1 MYPQGGRNVES
12 ASASRPTSASGC
24 RCLRKRGDR
33 MLPGK
38 KYKPEDFV
46 WIVWGRK
53 WFIVIP
59 AVIIGAATFAWS
71 SQLPNRYLAQTTI
84 LIVPQR
90 VPTNYVR
97 PTVTADVSER
107 LTFISQQI
115 LSRPRLE
122 QMILDFNLYPE
133 ERAKTV
139 LQDVV
144 ERMRTRD
151 IKINIA
157 RPRNRREDTSSFTIG
172 FESAQARTSLQVTER
187 LTALFV
193 QENSEDRAMLA
204 DSTTKFLQTEL
215 EEARRRLVEH
225 EKKLETFRL
234 RNAGRLPSQADSN
247 LQLLQSAQTRLIGL
261 SEAVSRD
268 RDRLS
273 ALEGS
278 LSALAATETAPAP
291 PVRSAGPGAGP
302 TAAQQLEAARATLAG
317 LERRLKPV
325 HPDVVDAKRR
335 LAELEAKVE
344 AEALQQPVSPVDR
357 AVPQGAQGRTAAMQ
371 LEATELRQRLESR
384 KKEEA
389 QLQKLMA
396 SYATRIEAAPA
407 LESELTELMRDYT
420 TLEETYSQLRTKV
433 EESTLASKLERRE
446 IGEQFRI
453 VDRARR
459 PEGPFSPNRLRLN
472 MLGLMAGLGFGL
484 ALVALLEYRDTSLK
498 TDDDVLMSL
507 GLPVLAVIPVML
519 TTRERQRT
527 RTRRLLLAVSASA
540 VSVLFVAAV
549 VAWRFDLLPA
559 WVR

>member
-133 ERAKTV
+133 ERATTI

-151 IKINIA
+151 IKVNIA
-157 RPRNRREDTSSFTIG
+157 RPRNRRDDTSSFTVG
-172 FESAQARTSLQVTER
+172 FESAQPRTSRQLTER

-225 EKKLETFRL
+225 EKKLETFRQ
-234 RNAGRLPSQADSN
+234 RNAGRLPSQANSN
-247 LQLLQSAQTRLIGL
+247 LQLLQSAQTRLIAL

-278 LSALAATETAPAP
+278 LSSTAASEPAPAP
-291 PVRSAGPGAGP
+291 PVRSAGAGVP
-302 TAAQQLEAARATLAG
+302 TAAQQLEAARAALAG

-433 EESTLASKLERRE
+433 EESMLAANLERRE

-453 VDRARR
+453 IDPARL
-459 PEGPFSPNRLRLN
+459 PERPFSPNRLRLN
-472 MLGLMAGLGFGL
+472 LLGLMAGLGFGV